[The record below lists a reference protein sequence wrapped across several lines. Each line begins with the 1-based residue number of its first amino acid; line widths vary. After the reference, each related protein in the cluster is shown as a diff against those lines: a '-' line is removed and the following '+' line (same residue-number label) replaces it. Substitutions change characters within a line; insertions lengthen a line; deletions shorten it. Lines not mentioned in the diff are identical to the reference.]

1 MNRQQTRVG
10 RMPEDV
16 NLPEATYEREFW
28 KQYNALR
35 RMLERLKSE
44 DVLMHRLKVE
54 TVIPEQARDMAIK
67 AILGELNDKHRIFL
81 EFFYEFIEFCSHGLH
96 RADISVEFTVLPAG
110 MYEIETC
117 SLIVDKRRDDLPVK
131 IGRRFI
137 ETIPYPEGW
146 EAILSYYRKEE
157 TWYDRLFGGNL
168 DRCSLKITEELFPL
182 SCYHIAIRLPAQT
195 LLERHQ
201 A

>member
-1 MNRQQTRVG
+1 
-10 RMPEDV
+10 MPDDLS
-16 NLPEATYEREFW
+16 LPAATYEREFW
-28 KQYNALR
+28 KQYHALR
-35 RMLERLKSE
+35 RMLEHLKSE
-44 DVLMHRLKVE
+44 DALMHRLKVE
-54 TVIPEQARDMAIK
+54 TLIPEQARDMAIK

-96 RADISVEFTVLPAG
+96 RADISVEFRVFPAG
-110 MYEIETC
+110 MSEIDTC
-117 SLIVDKRRDDLPVK
+117 SLIVDKRRDDLPVE

-137 ETIPYPEGW
+137 ETIPYQEGW
-146 EAILSYYRKEE
+146 EAILSYYRRKE

-182 SCYHIAIRLPAQT
+182 SCYHITIRLPAQT